1 MSFPEVFV
9 VFVIIIALI
18 MFVQKQYVEVESV
31 QSVVDKRS
39 YIVRRLPDSR
49 AAADYLAEINIGL
62 ERLVKHMI
70 SRYSDNMEVVQL
82 YQNYNPGSISEGS
95 AESGY
100 TSYSVNKGEKLIL
113 CIRQTD
119 NKFVK
124 KNVVM
129 YVAIHELAHIMTK
142 EVGHTPRFWENFKL
156 LLENAIELGIY
167 TKENYNNRPEDY
179 CGIKITS
186 TILNN
191 Q

>member
-9 VFVIIIALI
+9 VFVIVVALI

-31 QSVVDKRS
+31 QSVVDKRW

-49 AAADYLAEINIGL
+49 AAADYLAEINVGL

-70 SRYSDNMEVVQL
+70 SRYPDNLEVVQL
-82 YQNYNPGSISEGS
+82 YQNYNQGSISEGS

-113 CIRQTD
+113 CIRHTD

-142 EVGHTPRFWENFKL
+142 EVGHTPRFWENFRI

-186 TILNN
+186 TILNS
-191 Q
+191 